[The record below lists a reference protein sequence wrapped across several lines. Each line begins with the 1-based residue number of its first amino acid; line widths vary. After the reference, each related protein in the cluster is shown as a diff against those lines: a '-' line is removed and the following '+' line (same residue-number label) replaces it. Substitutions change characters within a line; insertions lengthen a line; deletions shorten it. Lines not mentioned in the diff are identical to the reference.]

1 MEETYR
7 FRKFV
12 NGFFKTLVLVFAC
25 CCAAPLVLIFFYII
39 KKGVGAVNWSLLTHL
54 PKPVGETGG
63 GIANA
68 ILGSI
73 MIIFVAG
80 LIAIPLGVLCGVS
93 LAENREKK
101 WAYWVGLCVEILQGI
116 PSIVIGIAAYTWIVK
131 PLQGFSALSGSV
143 ALSFI
148 MLPVIIRST
157 EETLKLVPTSLK
169 EASLA
174 LGAPYYKTV
183 LNVLIPTGMSGILTG
198 ITLSIARALGESAPL
213 LFTAF
218 GSPYF
223 NFNILH
229 PMGALPLLIYNYASS
244 PYDDWIQQA
253 WGASFIL
260 LSIVFILNITAK
272 IGSRRWRVR
281 F

>member
-7 FRKFV
+7 LRKFV
-12 NGFFKTLVLVFAC
+12 NVFFKTLVLILAF
-25 CCAAPLVLIFFYII
+25 CCAAPLFLIFFYII
-39 KKGVGAVNWSLLTHL
+39 EKGIGAINWSLLTHL

-68 ILGSI
+68 IIGSM
-73 MIIFVAG
+73 MIIIVAG
-80 LIAIPLGVLCGVS
+80 LIAVPLGVLCGVS

-116 PSIVIGIAAYTWIVK
+116 PSIVIGIAAYTWVLK

-143 ALSFI
+143 ALSFV

-157 EETLKLVPTSLK
+157 EETLKLVPVSLK

-183 LNVLIPTGMSGILTG
+183 LNVLIPTAMSGILTG

-218 GSPYF
+218 GSPYLS
-223 NFNILH
+223 FNILR
-229 PMGALPLLIYNYASS
+229 PVGALPLLIYYYAGS
-244 PYDDWIQQA
+244 PYDDWINQA
-253 WGASFIL
+253 WGAAFIL

>member
-7 FRKFV
+7 LRKFL
-12 NGFFKTLVLVFAC
+12 NGLFKTLVLIFAC
-25 CCAAPLVLIFFYII
+25 CCAVPLVLIFFYII
-39 KKGVGAVNWSLLTHL
+39 QKGIGAVNWSLLTHL
-54 PKPVGETGG
+54 PKPVGEIGG

-68 ILGSI
+68 IIGSL
-73 MIIFVAG
+73 MIILVAA
-80 LIAIPLGVLCGVS
+80 LIAVPLGVLCGVS

-116 PSIVIGIAAYTWIVK
+116 PSIVIGIAAYTWIVR
-131 PLQGFSALSGSV
+131 PLEGFSALSGSV

-157 EETLKLVPTSLK
+157 EETLKLVPISLK

-218 GSPYF
+218 GSPYL
-223 NFNILH
+223 NFNILR
-229 PMGALPLLIYNYASS
+229 PMGAMPLLIFNYASS
-244 PYDDWIQQA
+244 PYDDWHEQA

>member
-12 NGFFKTLVLVFAC
+12 NGFFKAVVLILAS

-39 KKGVGAVNWSLLTHL
+39 KKGIGAINWALLTHL

-68 ILGSI
+68 IIGSL
-73 MIIFVAG
+73 IIILVAA
-80 LIAIPLGVLCGVS
+80 LIAVPLGVLCGVS

-116 PSIVIGIAAYTWIVK
+116 PSIVIGIAAYTWIVR
-131 PLQGFSALSGSV
+131 PLQEFSALSGSV

-157 EETLKLVPTSLK
+157 EETLKLVPVSLK

-218 GSPYF
+218 GSPYLT
-223 NFNILH
+223 FNIFR
-229 PMGALPLLIYNYASS
+229 PIGAMPLLIFNYAAS
-244 PYDDWIQQA
+244 PYDDWHEQA
-253 WGASFIL
+253 WGAAFIL